1 MIESV
6 VLVKRKKGGTILE
19 KERQAKELYKRLSET
34 FAISSPPT
42 NISINEPGLQ
52 WNCTIEHNDHQC
64 AIYCFGE
71 KGYAISF
78 LTNFVSK
85 ARGRTGLENE
95 LISSVASWLANRNL
109 NELLDTFE
117 FIDPGKRYLEKF
129 QENLIKAF
137 PEIERYANLKFEP
150 GLTETFCLMITASN
164 RHCHIRFYDNSKTPT
179 CEFYWEDFY
188 VFKFSLDNMFE
199 SVLILKR
206 WFCDNV
212 MPSVLAKEF
221 PFLDKGELS
230 ELSNFSKVIE
240 SDFIRSWDNVDHFY
254 REIYSY
260 NKEEISGRLRFISQL
275 RAKGYE
281 RTLRAGTSFLA
292 LVLSRSMRHGLRDGQ
307 PRIIFQFG
315 DDSKIN
321 IYTSEKAPLNEKIK
335 ICSQGFHITPD
346 IESLLKQLILEV
358 ID

>member
-1 MIESV
+1 MH
-6 VLVKRKKGGTILE
+6 
-19 KERQAKELYKRLSET
+19 
-34 FAISSPPT
+34 
-42 NISINEPGLQ
+42 
-52 WNCTIEHNDHQC
+52 WNCKIERNDQQC

-78 LTNFVSK
+78 LTNFISK

-95 LISSVASWLANRNL
+95 IISSVTSWLGNRNL

-129 QENLIKAF
+129 QENLIKTF
-137 PEIERYANLKFEP
+137 PEFGRYANIRFEP
-150 GLTETFCLMITASN
+150 GLNETFCLMITASN
-164 RHCHIRFYDNSKTPT
+164 RHCHIHFYDKSEIPA

-188 VFKFSLDNMFE
+188 VFKFSLDNMLK
-199 SVLILKR
+199 SALILKR

-230 ELSNFSKVIE
+230 ELSDFGKVIE
-240 SDFIRSWDNVDHFY
+240 SDFIRSWDNVENFY
-254 REIYSY
+254 REIYNY
-260 NKEEISGRLRFISQL
+260 TTEDISGRLRFIHQL

-281 RTLRAGTSFLA
+281 RTLRAGNSSLA

-321 IYTSEKAPLNEKIK
+321 IYTSEKVYFNEKIK
-335 ICSQGFHITPD
+335 LCSQGFQITPD
-346 IESLLKQLILEV
+346 IENLLKQLVLEV